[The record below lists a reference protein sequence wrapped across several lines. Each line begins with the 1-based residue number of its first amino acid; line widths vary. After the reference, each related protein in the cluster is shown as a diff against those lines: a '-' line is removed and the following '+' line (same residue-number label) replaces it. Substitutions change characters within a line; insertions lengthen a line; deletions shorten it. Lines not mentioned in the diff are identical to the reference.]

1 MGSRT
6 WRRPLF
12 RSLVPV
18 SVPNDPSCGLLK
30 LTDWVL
36 VNQSLNLGLSSGSH
50 GGVSWSRRKESSE
63 ERRVGRDIATEAVA
77 AVVFVY
83 VVKAVM
89 MG

>member
-1 MGSRT
+1 M
-6 WRRPLF
+6 
-12 RSLVPV
+12 
-18 SVPNDPSCGLLK
+18 PNDPSCSQIK

-36 VNQSLNLGLSSGSH
+36 VNQSLDLSHSSGSH
-50 GGVSWSRRKESSE
+50 FGVSWSRGKESSE

-83 VVKAVM
+83 VVKAMM

>member
-1 MGSRT
+1 MGNRT

-18 SVPNDPSCGLLK
+18 PVPNDPSCGQIK

-36 VNQSLNLGLSSGSH
+36 VNQSLDLSLSSGSH
-50 GGVSWSRRKESSE
+50 CGVSWSRGKESSK

-77 AVVFVY
+77 AVVFDY

-89 MG
+89 MD

>member
-6 WRRPLF
+6 WRRPLYAV
-12 RSLVPV
+12 LVPV
-18 SVPNDPSCGLLK
+18 PVPNDSSCDQIK

-36 VNQSLNLGLSSGSH
+36 VNQSLDLGLSSGSH
-50 GGVSWSRRKESSE
+50 CGVSWSRRKESGE

-77 AVVFVY
+77 AVIFVY
-83 VVKAVM
+83 VVRAVM